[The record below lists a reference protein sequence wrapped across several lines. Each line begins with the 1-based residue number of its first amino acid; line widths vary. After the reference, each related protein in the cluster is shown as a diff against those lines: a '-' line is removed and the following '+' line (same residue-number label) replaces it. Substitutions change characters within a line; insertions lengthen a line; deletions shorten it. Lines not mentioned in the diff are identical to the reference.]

1 MTKGPVK
8 LVVSNI
14 PVQCIN
20 KILYA
25 FIHIPG
31 GEALLL
37 FSSRTNIRG
46 LYLESKILFQVVKKQ
61 RQIIGVEYDGN
72 HVYWTDVHLGTES
85 ILRSL
90 EDGSQMEVSNH

>member
-1 MTKGPVK
+1 M
-8 LVVSNI
+8 VSI
-14 PVQCIN
+14 CTSCIHQT
-20 KILYA
+20 ILTYTC
-25 FIHIPG
+25 FIYSG

-37 FSSRTNIRG
+37 FSSRSNIRG
-46 LYLESKILFQVVKKQ
+46 LYLESKILFQVIKNQ

-90 EDGSQMEVSNH
+90 EDGSQMEVKFE